1 MLRAGK
7 KMVLVYKFTE
17 RGNFKKKHKVK
28 NINVQPSSS

>member
-17 RGNFKKKHKVK
+17 GGKFKKKT
-28 NINVQPSSS
+28 QSEEY

>member
-17 RGNFKKKHKVK
+17 RGNLKKKT
-28 NINVQPSSS
+28 QSEEY